1 MAVIQARLSDDE
13 AKFVRDY
20 AKISGVSTSTLIRDA
35 VFEKI
40 EGSLDLAL
48 YAKAMKQHET
58 DPDPVSFD
66 KMMELIN
73 G

>member
-13 AKFVRDY
+13 AKFIRDY
-20 AKISGVSTSTLIRDA
+20 AQASGVSTSTLIRDA

-40 EGSLDLAL
+40 EVNLDLML
-48 YAKAMKQHET
+48 YSKAMKQHET
-58 DPDPVSFD
+58 NPDPISFD

>member
-13 AKFVRDY
+13 AKIIRDY
-20 AKISGVSTSTLIRDA
+20 AKASGVSTSMLIRDA

-40 EGSLDLAL
+40 EGNLDLAL
-48 YAKAMKQHET
+48 YTKAMKQHET
-58 DPDPVSFD
+58 DPDPISFD

>member
-13 AKFVRDY
+13 AKFIHDY
-20 AKISGVSTSTLIRDA
+20 AQASGVSTSTLIRDA

-40 EGSLDLAL
+40 EDNLDLML
-48 YAKAMKQHET
+48 YNKAMKQHET
-58 DPDPVSFD
+58 DPDPISFD